1 VSIQTGMTN
10 RFCLPQSR
18 SEDVPSVL
26 IQQENDDVIR
36 VNEDKAIRRV
46 MDLISIS
53 GGSCQEQDVSA
64 WIQKTLID
72 AGVPEASISIDTAH
86 KKSPA
91 GGTTGNLIVKLKGTV
106 KGPRRLLMAH
116 MDTVPLCVGCQPVRE
131 GDWIRPKSKENALG
145 GDNRAGCAVVL
156 TSILEAISQK
166 LDYPPLTLLFTVQEE
181 IGLRGARFLNASKLG
196 KPELC
201 FNWDGRDPN
210 SLITGA
216 VGANN
221 LAIRIEGIASH
232 AGAHPEDGVNAAVVA
247 SIALAQLQKTG
258 WHGLVRK
265 GKQRGSSNIGI
276 IRGGDATNVVM
287 PLVELQA
294 EARSHD
300 SKFRQQIVAAW
311 RDAFETATDR
321 LTTAG
326 GQYGSLKF
334 TEDIR
339 YDAFRIDDNSACVIA
354 AKAASEAVG
363 LKPVTQICDGGLDA
377 NWMAVHGFPAVTM
390 GCGQHDIHTVKERL
404 NVPEYLA
411 ACKVGLA
418 LATGL

>member
-1 VSIQTGMTN
+1 
-10 RFCLPQSR
+10 
-18 SEDVPSVL
+18 
-26 IQQENDDVIR
+26 
-36 VNEDKAIRRV
+36 
-46 MDLISIS
+46 MDLIAIS
-53 GGSCQEQDVSA
+53 GGSCQEHDVST
-64 WIQKTLID
+64 WIQKALKD
-72 AGVPEASISIDTAH
+72 AGVPESTITIDNAH

-106 KGPRRLLMAH
+106 SGPRRLLMAH
-116 MDTVPLCVGCQPVRE
+116 MDTVPLCVGCKPVRE
-131 GDWIRPKSKENALG
+131 GDWIRPKSKDTALG

-156 TSILEAISQK
+156 TAILEAITQK

-221 LAIRIEGIASH
+221 LTICIEGIASH
-232 AGAHPEDGVNAAVVA
+232 AGVHPENGVNAAVVA
-247 SIALAQLQKTG
+247 SMAMAQLQKNG

-265 GKQRGSSNIGI
+265 GKSRGSSNLGVIE
-276 IRGGDATNVVM
+276 GGDATNVVM
-287 PLVELQA
+287 PFVTLQA

-311 RDAFETATDR
+311 RDAFETATNS
-321 LTTAG
+321 LTNTD
-326 GQYGSLKF
+326 GQSGSLTF
-334 TEDIR
+334 TEDVR
-339 YDAFRIDDNSACVIA
+339 YESFRIPDNSDCVVIA
-354 AKAASEAVG
+354 KCASESVG
-363 LKPVTQICDGGLDA
+363 LKPATQMCDGGLDA
-377 NWMAVHGFPAVTM
+377 NWLALHGFPAVTM
-390 GCGQHDIHTVKERL
+390 GCGQHEIHTEKERL
-404 NVPEYLA
+404 CIPEYLS

-418 LATGL
+418 LTTGIT

>member
-1 VSIQTGMTN
+1 MSPETHEPRLQGEQDTI
-10 RFCLPQSR
+10 
-18 SEDVPSVL
+18 
-26 IQQENDDVIR
+26 VIR

-46 MDLISIS
+46 MDLIAIS
-53 GGSCQEQDVSA
+53 GGSGQEQDVSV
-64 WIQKTLID
+64 WIQKALTD
-72 AGVPEASISIDTAH
+72 AGVPASAISIDNAH

-91 GGTTGNLIVKLKGTV
+91 GGNTGNLIVKLKGTR

-131 GDWIRPKSKENALG
+131 GDWIRPKSKETALG
-145 GDNRAGCAVVL
+145 GDNRGGCAVVL
-156 TSILEAISQK
+156 TAILETISQG

-181 IGLRGARFLNASKLG
+181 TGLRGARFLNAGKLG

-221 LAIRIEGIASH
+221 LSIRIEGIASH
-232 AGAHPEDGVNAAVVA
+232 AGAHPQDGVNAAVIA
-247 SIALAQLQKTG
+247 SIAIAQLQKSG

-265 GKQRGSSNIGI
+265 GKQRGSSNLGI
-276 IRGGDATNVVM
+276 IHGGDATNVVL
-287 PLVELQA
+287 PLVTLQA

-300 SKFRQQIVAAW
+300 SRFRQQIVAAW
-311 RDAFETATDR
+311 RDAFETATDSV
-321 LTTAG
+321 TNAG

-334 TEDIR
+334 VEDIR
-339 YDAFRIDDNSACVIA
+339 YEAFRIEDTSPCVLA

-363 LKPVTQICDGGLDA
+363 LTPVAQICDGGLDA
-377 NWMAVHGFPAVTM
+377 NWMAVHGYQAVTM
-390 GCGQHDIHTVKERL
+390 GCGQHEIHTVKERL
-404 NVPEYLA
+404 SVPEYLA
-411 ACKVGLA
+411 ACRVGLR
-418 LATGL
+418 LAIGI

>member
-1 VSIQTGMTN
+1 MIQ
-10 RFCLPQSR
+10 LS
-18 SEDVPSVL
+18 
-26 IQQENDDVIR
+26 
-36 VNEDKAIRRV
+36 EDKAIRRV
-46 MDLISIS
+46 MDLISIN
-53 GGSCQEQDVSA
+53 GGSCQEHDVSV
-64 WIQKTLID
+64 WIQKTLKD
-72 AGVPEASISIDTAH
+72 AGVPASSISIDTAH

-116 MDTVPLCVGCQPVRE
+116 MDTVPLCAGCQPVRE
-131 GDWIRPKSKENALG
+131 GDWIRPKSKETALG

-156 TSILEAISQK
+156 TAILEAFKQG

-181 IGLRGARFLNASKLG
+181 IGLRGARFLTPGKLG
-196 KPELC
+196 NPALC

-221 LAIRIEGIASH
+221 LSIRIDGIASH

-247 SIALAQLQKTG
+247 SMAMAQLQKNG

-265 GKQRGSSNIGI
+265 GKSRGSSNLGVV
-276 IRGGDATNVVM
+276 RGGDATNVVM
-287 PLVELQA
+287 PAVALQA

-311 RDAFETATDR
+311 REAFETAVSS
-321 LTTAG
+321 LTNAS
-326 GQYGSLKF
+326 GQCGTLKF
-334 TEDIR
+334 DEDVR
-339 YDAFRIDDNSACVIA
+339 YEAFRIPDDSDCVLIA
-354 AKAASEAVG
+354 KSASESVG

-377 NWMAVHGFPAVTM
+377 NWMALHGFPAVTM
-390 GCGQHDIHTVKERL
+390 GCGQHEIHTVKERL
-404 NVPEYLA
+404 FIPEYLA
-411 ACKVGLA
+411 ACSVGLA
-418 LATGL
+418 LATAIT

>member
-1 VSIQTGMTN
+1 VVH
-10 RFCLPQSR
+10 L
-18 SEDVPSVL
+18 
-26 IQQENDDVIR
+26 
-36 VNEDKAIRRV
+36 NEDKAIRRV
-46 MDLISIS
+46 MDLIAIS

-64 WIQKTLID
+64 WIQKALTD
-72 AGVPEASISIDTAH
+72 AGVPASAITIDTAH

-91 GGTTGNLIVKLKGTV
+91 GGTTGNLIVKLKGTA

-116 MDTVPLCVGCQPVRE
+116 MDTVPLCAGCKPVRE
-131 GDWIRPKSKENALG
+131 GDWIRPKSKETALG

-156 TSILEAISQK
+156 TAILEAISQK

-181 IGLRGARFLNASKLG
+181 IGLRGARFLNSSKLG

-221 LAIRIEGIASH
+221 LSIRIEGIASH

-247 SIALAQLQKTG
+247 SMAMADLQKNG

-265 GKQRGSSNIGI
+265 GKSRGSSNLGV

-287 PLVELQA
+287 PAVSIQA

-311 RDAFETATDR
+311 KDAFEKAIKS
-321 LTTAG
+321 LTNAD
-326 GQYGSLKF
+326 GQSGALSF
-334 TEDIR
+334 TEDVR
-339 YDAFRIDDNSACVIA
+339 YEAFRIDDNACVQV
-354 AKAASEAVG
+354 AKAASLAVG
-363 LKPVTQICDGGLDA
+363 LKPVAQICDGGLDA
-377 NWMAVHGFPAVTM
+377 NWMALHGYPAVTM
-390 GCGQHDIHTVKERL
+390 GCGQHEIHTVKERL
-404 NVPEYLA
+404 CIPEYIA

-418 LATGL
+418 LATATGMQ

>member
-1 VSIQTGMTN
+1 MTIAGT
-10 RFCLPQSR
+10 LQQSADA
-18 SEDVPSVL
+18 S
-26 IQQENDDVIR
+26 QETRDPRLQGDKQDTIVIR

-53 GGSCQEQDVSA
+53 GGSGQEQDVSA
-64 WIQKTLID
+64 WIQKALTD
-72 AGVPEASISIDTAH
+72 VGVPAAAISIDNAH

-91 GGTTGNLIVKLKGTV
+91 GGNTGNLIVKLKGTR

-131 GDWIRPKSKENALG
+131 GDWIRPKSKETALG
-145 GDNRAGCAVVL
+145 GDNRGGCAVVL
-156 TSILEAISQK
+156 TAILEAISQG

-181 IGLRGARFLNASKLG
+181 TGLRGARFLNAGKLG

-221 LAIRIEGIASH
+221 LSIRIEGIASH
-232 AGAHPEDGVNAAVVA
+232 AGAHPQDGVNAAVIA
-247 SIALAQLQKTG
+247 SIAIAQLQKTG

-265 GKQRGSSNIGI
+265 GKNRGSSNLGI
-276 IRGGDATNVVM
+276 IHGGDATNVVM
-287 PLVELQA
+287 PLVTLQA

-300 SKFRQQIVAAW
+300 STFRQQIVAAW
-311 RDAFETATDR
+311 RDAFETATDSV
-321 LTTAG
+321 TNAG

-334 TEDIR
+334 VEDVR
-339 YDAFRIDDNSACVIA
+339 YDAFRIDDNSPCVLA
-354 AKAASEAVG
+354 AKTASEEVG
-363 LKPVTQICDGGLDA
+363 LKPIAQICDGGLDA
-377 NWMAVHGFPAVTM
+377 NWLAVHGYPAVTM
-390 GCGQHDIHTVKERL
+390 GCGQHEIHTVKERL
-404 NVPEYLA
+404 CLPEYLA
-411 ACKVGLA
+411 ACKVGLK
-418 LATGL
+418 LATGA